1 MTKISRTLAALA
13 LGVLGASAYAAAPTG
28 PSCTAST
35 VTTGNPGYI
44 ACLGAT
50 GGNLTESALSWG
62 ADSFAYLGK
71 TEAGSDAGPFG
82 FVSGAN
88 SGTITFDTPQTGIFV
103 VGIKAGDWGS
113 YYKFD
118 GGVSGISS
126 LAFDTL
132 GVATNVN
139 GIGLGVSHL
148 NLYSNTP
155 VPNVPEPETYALLLG
170 GLGLVGFVARR
181 RRQA

>member
-1 MTKISRTLAALA
+1 
-13 LGVLGASAYAAAPTG
+13 
-28 PSCTAST
+28 
-35 VTTGNPGYI
+35 VTTGNPGYL
-44 ACLGAT
+44 ACTGAT
-50 GGNLTESALSWG
+50 SGNLTESALTWG
-62 ADSFAYLGK
+62 ADSFAFLGK
-71 TEAGSDAGPFG
+71 TESGGSAGPFG

-88 SGTITFDTPQTGIFV
+88 SGTLTFDTPQTGIFV

-118 GGVSGISS
+118 GGTSGISS

-132 GVATNVN
+132 GVAVN
-139 GIGLGVSHL
+139 TRGIGLGVSHF
-148 NLYSNTP
+148 NLYGT
-155 VPNVPEPETYALLLG
+155 VPSVPEPDTYALLLG